1 MPFNENTALSGE
13 NEKSPTFDSVG
24 TKKKKKNIVGIAEKF
39 D

>member
-1 MPFNENTALSGE
+1 MPFNENTTLSGE

-24 TKKKKKNIVGIAEKF
+24 TKKKKKIVRIAEKF